1 MDHTFVLERVHKTH
15 RGLPSSIATGGE
27 SNMIH
32 YHLESS
38 QDCRPTQLHLQSFQ
52 NNNKTDNNNV
62 DWETAAAA
70 VVVATVA
77 GHQRG
82 SSNVSGDP
90 AQQCNSFVRAVSFK
104 TKYRLSRGVQE
115 RRRVVVVVVEIKN
128 IHQGVHAGSSS
139 SSSTAAAVEAGED
152 SSSKVVSSTTTGSLT
167 QSF

>member
-32 YHLESS
+32 HHLESS

-52 NNNKTDNNNV
+52 NNNKTDNNND
-62 DWETAAAA
+62 DWETAAEA

-82 SSNVSGDP
+82 SSNISGDP
-90 AQQCNSFVRAVSFK
+90 AQQCNTFVRAVSFK

-139 SSSTAAAVEAGED
+139 SSTAAAVEAGED

>member
-1 MDHTFVLERVHKTH
+1 
-15 RGLPSSIATGGE
+15 
-27 SNMIH
+27 MIH

-104 TKYRLSRGVQE
+104 KLPTPSCDPLVTVLLSVLPL
-115 RRRVVVVVVEIKN
+115 
-128 IHQGVHAGSSS
+128 
-139 SSSTAAAVEAGED
+139 
-152 SSSKVVSSTTTGSLT
+152 SKETN
-167 QSF
+167 